1 MKQTLL
7 IAILLITISSNL
19 LSSELEHFALSIG
32 YNGLN
37 ESNSFQGARINGDIQ
52 IDYIDFNAVSVAIQ
66 SDGTKIKISSNG
78 IISLAGGLG
87 IYLGSNFKDSSKTTF
102 LNPIGTVLKTLL
114 TLQMLTNPTIKT
126 ALIKDK
132 LDIIYSLKTDYY
144 FLYEDSRIY
153 CEGVLGLRGRI
164 DNVGLEANL
173 GIPFTNGYVKDKT
186 PYFGARMFYFL

>member
-19 LSSELEHFALSIG
+19 LSSELEHFALSII

-37 ESNSFQGARINGDIQ
+37 ESNSFRGARINGDIQ
-52 IDYIDFNAVSVAIQ
+52 IDYIDFNAVSIATQ
-66 SDGTKIKISSNG
+66 YDGTKIKISSNG
-78 IISLAGGLG
+78 IISLVGGLG

-173 GIPFTNGYVKDKT
+173 GIPFTNGYFKDKT